1 VNAGE
6 AAVEKEEAQGKRLA
20 TLARE
25 AGVEHYVYT
34 SVGSAHKQ
42 TGVPHFD
49 NKWRIEE
56 TVRGLRFAI
65 PNDQTST
72 PQLSQCPNLL
82 PKRLVWHP
90 GISTDRCADAVA
102 ANATVQWS
110 TIRAI
115 IRGVR
120 SVAFTLLMCAAF
132 GQAPRAGV
140 DTRPQFEVASIRPF
154 DSNAQRPGI
163 GFSGSRFTGNGVSA
177 RLLIEMAYELQPFR
191 LSNAPGWIDSELYTV
206 QATWSEANGTRF
218 REMLQRL
225 LEERFHLEMR
235 RESKEQNLYGLLV
248 RDKNKLQPT
257 KTPGRSAT
265 RARAEDRNVRT
276 EFVATTMGRFAEI
289 LSREL
294 NRLVVDETGLP
305 GEYDFVLETE
315 REVDEKNMFV
325 TPLVPSV
332 GQAGLKLEARKG
344 PVEFYTIR
352 AIERPSEN

>member
-1 VNAGE
+1 
-6 AAVEKEEAQGKRLA
+6 
-20 TLARE
+20 
-25 AGVEHYVYT
+25 
-34 SVGSAHKQ
+34 
-42 TGVPHFD
+42 
-49 NKWRIEE
+49 
-56 TVRGLRFAI
+56 
-65 PNDQTST
+65 
-72 PQLSQCPNLL
+72 
-82 PKRLVWHP
+82 
-90 GISTDRCADAVA
+90 
-102 ANATVQWS
+102 
-110 TIRAI
+110 
-115 IRGVR
+115 
-120 SVAFTLLMCAAF
+120 
-132 GQAPRAGV
+132 
-140 DTRPQFEVASIRPF
+140 
-154 DSNAQRPGI
+154 
-163 GFSGSRFTGNGVSA
+163 
-177 RLLIEMAYELQPFR
+177 
-191 LSNAPGWIDSELYTV
+191 V